1 MIFGRFVS
9 LFLLLLTIS
18 ARANFSKKGSKKQLF
33 YGSPDRQLFTQYFG
47 HFAPAQQTSNLPYNP
62 IMGMNMGMMGGL
74 LSPMFM
80 PMGGGY
86 GSPILA
92 QASYPGTYNLGS
104 MPAPDPMLMDKKLYA
119 DDLAF
124 LNSPGDYPR
133 SLQSTIAAEEASNQN
148 EINEQLATFAPMS
161 PSELHDFQNF
171 VGEVIAS
178 GPLI

>member
-9 LFLLLLTIS
+9 LFLLILMTS
-18 ARANFSKKGSKKQLF
+18 TKGTSVRKELKEQPT

-47 HFAPAQQTSNLPYNP
+47 HFAPTQPMSNLAYNP
-62 IMGMNMGMMGGL
+62 GMGMNMMMGGL
-74 LSPMFM
+74 LGPMFM
-80 PMGGGY
+80 PMGGAY

-92 QASYPGTYNLGS
+92 RASYPGTYNLGS

-119 DDLAF
+119 DDMTF
-124 LNSPGDYPR
+124 LNAPGDYPR
-133 SLQSTIAAEEASNQN
+133 SLQSTISAEEASNQN
-148 EINEQLATFAPMS
+148 EITEQLATFAPMS
-161 PSELHDFQNF
+161 PSEVQDFQNF